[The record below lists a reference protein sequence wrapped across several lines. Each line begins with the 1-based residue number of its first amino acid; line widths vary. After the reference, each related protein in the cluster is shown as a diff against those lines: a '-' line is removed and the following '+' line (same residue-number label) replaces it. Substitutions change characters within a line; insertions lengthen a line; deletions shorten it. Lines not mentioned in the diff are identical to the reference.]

1 MFEIHFGIPE
11 MQALWDDLKTK
22 NLAGTASKDEIKLY
36 NKLGKA
42 ARNLSKDPRYPGLQ
56 THEISSL
63 TARYG
68 MKVWQ
73 SYLEKNTPGLRPG
86 AFGTVP
92 ACFSR
97 QFSRVFAPICFSAFL
112 RSYIML
118 SARSNTSP
126 SRRSWG
132 VRIA

>member
-73 SYLEKNTPGLRPG
+73 SYLENNTPKAGRIFWVYGPDRGDITIIGLEPHPDDKSN
-86 AFGTVP
+86 AYAKIT
-92 ACFSR
+92 
-97 QFSRVFAPICFSAFL
+97 
-112 RSYIML
+112 L
-118 SARSNTSP
+118 SQM
-126 SRRSWG
+126 G
-132 VRIA
+132 DEIH